1 MSFAWLL
8 LCIPFISHRFPAL
21 ERLVAAFAEQRL
33 RLADEARRRVPTLP
47 VSYDEHWC
55 CFWSEAPAA
64 PLPPDAGAGHSSNS
78 PYGSPSRDDNSS
90 SSSSS
95 SSCCDPSHSNSSH
108 SYLRHRA
115 RPLYVVMVAVLNG
128 PRAGHVV
135 ASEQAVTR
143 PDGEALLD
151 TLWGA
156 MAFPLPMATTPPS
169 YDHTQGGDEDASL
182 HSPESLP
189 DHHGLTIPSGAGG
202 SGRPGGGGAAG
213 AGAWPYASQGHGS
226 CPRRPAGVL
235 LAANLMPHYATVAGA
250 LLAVD
255 VACRLESR
263 ADADAHAYRTQ
274 QQLLQQQHAA
284 QYSKHHQKARAPM
297 C

>member
-1 MSFAWLL
+1 
-8 LCIPFISHRFPAL
+8 
-21 ERLVAAFAEQRL
+21 VAAFAEQRL

-55 CFWSEAPAA
+55 CSWSEAPAA
-64 PLPPDAGAGHSSNS
+64 VAPLRAAASASS
-78 PYGSPSRDDNSS
+78 PYGSSGDPTSDPRSNQ
-90 SSSSS
+90 
-95 SSCCDPSHSNSSH
+95 SSCNSNSN
-108 SYLRHRA
+108 YFRHRA
-115 RPLYVVMVAVLNG
+115 RPLYVVTVAVLNG

-143 PDGEALLD
+143 PDGDALLD

-156 MAFPLPMATTPPS
+156 MAFPLPMAAEHPNYPHHYHDPNNSDADALLHHPGDGSTFPP
-169 YDHTQGGDEDASL
+169 
-182 HSPESLP
+182 
-189 DHHGLTIPSGAGG
+189 GAGG
-202 SGRPGGGGAAG
+202 IGGARG
-213 AGAWPYASQGHGS
+213 AEAAWPYSMQGQGS

-263 ADADAHAYRTQ
+263 ADAEAHAYRTQ
-274 QQLLQQQHAA
+274 QQFLQQQHAA